1 MRQRCLNFVVV
12 FLLVTV
18 AGAQKKPLPN
28 REPSQSTANGPVVAP
43 PEAAE
48 EKALLQR
55 YNRQLDSQEDHLSTL
70 SKEIADLQEKHTPA
84 QEQVGPHGAGEHA
97 R

>member
-1 MRQRCLNFVVV
+1 LPAPR
-12 FLLVTV
+12 
-18 AGAQKKPLPN
+18 KKPLPH

-55 YNRQLDSQEDHLSTL
+55 DTRQLDSQEDGLSPL
-70 SKEIADLQEKHTPA
+70 SKEIADPQEKHTQV
-84 QEQVGPHGAGEHA
+84 QEQWDHTGQESTLAEHF
-97 R
+97 